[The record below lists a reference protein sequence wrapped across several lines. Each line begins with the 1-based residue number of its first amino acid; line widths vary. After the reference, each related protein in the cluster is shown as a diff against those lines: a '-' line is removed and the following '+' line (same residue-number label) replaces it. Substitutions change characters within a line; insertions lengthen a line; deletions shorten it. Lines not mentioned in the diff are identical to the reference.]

1 MLKFDW
7 MNLTFIPIPI
17 KGDQH
22 GCNSYRTMAIVS
34 QASKVLL
41 KVILSTM
48 QKKMNADLATEQEDV
63 SYLEVA
69 QSTSAFN

>member
-22 GCNSYRTMAIVS
+22 GCNGYRTMAIVS

-69 QSTSAFN
+69 QST